1 MYASSP
7 TLSTAWRTLL
17 GWVSKT
23 SGVELDIIEHAY
35 PASLDELWEREDMSC
50 VFMCGYPWT
59 VCTDR
64 PRLLAFPVPSPPR

>member
-1 MYASSP
+1 MYGSSP
-7 TLSTAWRTLL
+7 TLSAAWGALL
-17 GWVSKT
+17 ARVSQI
-23 SGVELDIIEHAY
+23 SGVAFDVIEHAY
-35 PASLDELWEREDMSC
+35 PASLDELWKREDMSC